1 MLMDGKKF
9 SMRFAKQP
17 LWLAGGIR
25 SFFPAAAKAALA
37 FAIIGVTGASSPAM
51 AQVASGND
59 LSYFQGK
66 NDGWFFYND
75 PKPQKKVQPP
85 PPPIPKPVVA
95 APAQPASAPPEPL
108 SVAWLRG
115 KMPILRDNAIN
126 NPTRENV
133 KAYLA
138 TQRVMLDMAQNFTN
152 TATKVATTDPYLSEN
167 FRLPQATFASR
178 ETRFLIAKARNQII
192 DNVSQHAGLWFFFDS
207 KCAFCQLQYE
217 TLTKVKKNTKFV
229 VRYISTDGAPLPGM
243 KSGDFVAD
251 QDQRVFRSLGLK
263 LTPAVVLAW
272 PPNKYLIVAQG
283 AMDEGGLYDKIVL
296 AVTDQNLV
304 PKSLTD
310 AVNLEQ
316 RGILTP
322 RDLATLRSTNAD
334 TDDPKVL
341 VKMIEN
347 AIDGRLQQ

>member
-1 MLMDGKKF
+1 MV
-9 SMRFAKQP
+9 SAFAAVWILCAAAPAHAQTVSREP
-17 LWLAGGIR
+17 GGSAR
-25 SFFPAAAKAALA
+25 ESDTDLSFF
-37 FAIIGVTGASSPAM
+37 
-51 AQVASGND
+51 QR
-59 LSYFQGK
+59 K

-75 PKPQKKVQPP
+75 PKPPKKSPSVPPAQPVAAAPASPTPP
-85 PPPIPKPVVA
+85 PPA
-95 APAQPASAPPEPL
+95 PL
-108 SVAWLRG
+108 SVAWLRE

-126 NPTRENV
+126 NPTPENV

-138 TQRVMLDMAQNFTN
+138 TQRVMLDMAQGFAN
-152 TATKVATTDPYLSEN
+152 TANKVSATDPYLSEN

-178 ETRFLIAKARNQII
+178 ETRFLIAKAKNQIVA
-192 DNVSQHAGLWFFFDS
+192 NVAQHAGLWFFFDS
-207 KCAFCQLQYE
+207 KCAFCVSQYE
-217 TLTKVKKNTKFV
+217 TLNKVKKNTKFV

-243 KSGDFVAD
+243 NPGDYVTD
-251 QDQRVFRSLGLK
+251 RGQRVFKSLGLQ

-272 PPNKYLIVAQG
+272 PPNKFLVVAHG
-283 AMDEGGLYDKIVL
+283 AVDEGGLYDKIVL

-322 RDLATLRSTNAD
+322 QDLATLRSTQAD
-334 TDDPKVL
+334 TDDPRVL
-341 VKMIEN
+341 VEMIEN